1 MPDDDLVGEEPLEPV
16 QDKVE
21 TYGAE
26 TPVTGQT
33 KMQAAWSADTGDE
46 ETSAGSIFRRA
57 RFLSKFTHLGKE
69 HSTQDGCETG
79 LYCAIIFLV
88 YSRKVTGLG
97 ISQPGYSFSSS

>member
-33 KMQAAWSADTGDE
+33 KMQAAWSAD
-46 ETSAGSIFRRA
+46 
-57 RFLSKFTHLGKE
+57 LSLIH
-69 HSTQDGCETG
+69 
-79 LYCAIIFLV
+79 I
-88 YSRKVTGLG
+88 
-97 ISQPGYSFSSS
+97 